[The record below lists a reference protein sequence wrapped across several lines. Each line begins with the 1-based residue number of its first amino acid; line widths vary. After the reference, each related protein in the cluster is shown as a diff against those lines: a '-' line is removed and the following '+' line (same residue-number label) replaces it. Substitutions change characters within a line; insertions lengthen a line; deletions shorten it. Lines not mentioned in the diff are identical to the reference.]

1 MTSALHNRLVG
12 TVIVVALAV
21 IFLPD
26 FLDRK
31 KETNKDTFV
40 SVPATPAK
48 KPIVDPEPFPV
59 QRTASMTQRPLE
71 VLDDVIVDD
80 EKTEQKAETG
90 VNSDFENEQDTVSD
104 DDLAKQTVIPSPKV
118 EPEDAGWVV
127 QLGSFRHQKN
137 VKQLLQKLEDAGY
150 RAFSKPIET
159 RSGPLTKVF
168 VGPDLDKTKLQ
179 KAIPHLQEIT
189 GLKGKVTTFRVE

>member
-159 RSGPLTKVF
+159 RSRSVNQGLCRARFGQDKITKSHPPF
-168 VGPDLDKTKLQ
+168 AGNHR
-179 KAIPHLQEIT
+179 A
-189 GLKGKVTTFRVE
+189 